1 MTFKSTLCKL
11 WLKQIRM
18 RFARFYECYDCEK
31 RYRLTDKRDE
41 CTHCET
47 KAICLWDEQGAESE
61 RIDCESDI
69 KNNGECTSCGYRNP
83 LYFQP
88 IALSVLYKHA
98 KWFMQDH
105 FDINRYDQWIGH
117 SYSTSRGNYHDTGEP
132 FVMIS
137 HRICIIPCIGFEFTR
152 YRDER

>member
-41 CTHCET
+41 CPHCET

-83 LYFQP
+83 PL
-88 IALSVLYKHA
+88 LSTDCFECFIQACKVVHA
-98 KWFMQDH
+98 
-105 FDINRYDQWIGH
+105 R
-117 SYSTSRGNYHDTGEP
+117 P
-132 FVMIS
+132 F
-137 HRICIIPCIGFEFTR
+137 
-152 YRDER
+152 